1 MSTSVAKRA
10 TVLVS
15 GIAGLG
21 MQAGALEP
29 EDILHFRVGNLH
41 IRPQFSTGV
50 TVDDN
55 IFYRSS
61 DALNELLYGAKE
73 GDLIS
78 QLGSG
83 ANITLGQDSVNT
95 LSFGYNYLHRF
106 YADHS
111 EVSSG
116 DHALSLSGGLT
127 QGKVRFSTSHALTYL
142 TGIQGGGTSFLVE
155 QNPRISLSDQLSVS
169 FDITPKSDVYVTGSY
184 SQTDQDEDSRF
195 SDFDS
200 WRLAMGYGFKYSE
213 GLRMFTQLR
222 HGIST
227 TSYYRSTSER
237 SWDFTGASMGAEGDF
252 TEKLTGTLQ
261 VGYEL
266 RSSDLTG
273 ISAGAPTVTA
283 ELEQLLG
290 ERTLLA
296 LSYTRANQVNV
307 DLADQASV
315 SDSVRLT
322 LRRALGT
329 RQKWFASVFGG
340 LFLNDF
346 SEPGGSNEGASFE
359 SFSFGGSLDYRVQ
372 EWLSSSLSYSFSDFS
387 AEFPASNRSSID
399 YQVNQVS
406 MSAKFGF

>member
-1 MSTSVAKRA
+1 MSASVAKRA

-142 TGIQGGGTSFLVE
+142 TGIQGGGTSFLME

-184 SQTDQDEDSRF
+184 SQTDQDEGSGF
-195 SDFDS
+195 ADFDA
-200 WRLAMGYGFKYSE
+200 WRLAMGYGFKYE
-213 GLRMFTQLR
+213 FIG
-222 HGIST
+222 
-227 TSYYRSTSER
+227 
-237 SWDFTGASMGAEGDF
+237 
-252 TEKLTGTLQ
+252 
-261 VGYEL
+261 
-266 RSSDLTG
+266 
-273 ISAGAPTVTA
+273 
-283 ELEQLLG
+283 
-290 ERTLLA
+290 
-296 LSYTRANQVNV
+296 
-307 DLADQASV
+307 
-315 SDSVRLT
+315 
-322 LRRALGT
+322 RR
-329 RQKWFASVFGG
+329 K
-340 LFLNDF
+340 
-346 SEPGGSNEGASFE
+346 
-359 SFSFGGSLDYRVQ
+359 
-372 EWLSSSLSYSFSDFS
+372 
-387 AEFPASNRSSID
+387 
-399 YQVNQVS
+399 
-406 MSAKFGF
+406 